1 MNSPSAA
8 VHIRRMTP
16 ADLDRVMEITARLKE
31 LPQWTRANYQAALN
45 EEAMPRR
52 MALAAIGPEPE
63 FLLMG
68 FAVASLTAPQA
79 ELETIAVAAEKQRR
93 GVARKLFEEL
103 AEKLALAGATEV
115 VLEARASNQPA
126 LGLYRRLGFVETG
139 RRPRYYHDPIED
151 AVLMRLGLE
160 GYEPEA
166 NQAQIP

>member
-8 VHIRRMTP
+8 VHIRRMT
-16 ADLDRVMEITARLKE
+16 ASDLDRVMEIAARLKE

-45 EEAMPRR
+45 VEAVPRR

-63 FLLMG
+63 LPLMG
-68 FAVASLTAPQA
+68 FAVASVTAPQA
-79 ELETIAVAAEKQRR
+79 ELETIAVEAEKQRR

-103 AEKLALAGATEV
+103 AEKLALAGVREV
-115 VLEARASNQPA
+115 LLEVRASNQPA

-160 GYEPEA
+160 GS
-166 NQAQIP
+166 